1 MELKEVVAVTGISGL
16 KKLVAN
22 RNDGLILSDLNGDN
36 KQFYSSRKYMFSPLD
51 NISIYTETDMIAL
64 IDVLLAMKAAQ
75 DKTPLVDSKAS
86 NDELKSYMSTIV
98 ADYDKDK
105 VKISDIKKLVKWFQI
120 LDEVDAIK
128 APVEEKAEAVEATK
142 TEE

>member
-1 MELKEVVAVTGISGL
+1 MELKEIVAVTGVSGL
-16 KKLVAN
+16 KKMVAN

-64 IDVLLAMKAAQ
+64 IDVLLAMKEKQ
-75 DKTPLVDSKAS
+75 TTTPLVDAKAS
-86 NDELKSYMSTIV
+86 NDELKAYLGAIV
-98 ADYDKDK
+98 EDYDRDK
-105 VKISDIKKLVKWFQI
+105 VKVSDIKKLVKWYQI

-128 APVEEKAEAVEATK
+128 KPVEEKAETEATK